1 MNGTSPPDRAQ
12 PLDLSK
18 LQGQTRAQTLCPVF
32 SCKDPEEKQ
41 TACGSRGH
49 GGTRSRA
56 LTHPLTISSCENKAP
71 RAMGGD
77 IHGDWPVSHSL
88 ASWI

>member
-1 MNGTSPPDRAQ
+1 MNGAGPPDRAQ
-12 PLDLSK
+12 PLGLST
-18 LQGQTRAQTLCPVF
+18 LQGRTRAQTPCPVF

-41 TACGSRGH
+41 PARGSRGH

-56 LTHPLTISSCENKAP
+56 LTHPPAISSCENKAP

-77 IHGDWPVSHSL
+77 VHGSWPASQSS
-88 ASWI
+88 ASWV

>member
-1 MNGTSPPDRAQ
+1 MNGTGPPDRAH
-12 PLDLSK
+12 PLDLSM
-18 LQGQTRAQTLCPVF
+18 LQGQTRAHTSCLVF

-41 TACGSRGH
+41 PARGSHGH

-56 LTHPLTISSCENKAP
+56 LTHPPAISSCENRAP

-77 IHGDWPVSHSL
+77 VHGN
-88 ASWI
+88 